1 MTEAAPSPVGSV
13 CFNIGLGGA
22 KYRIKSMG
30 TRFVAKVIHFDKLLE
45 TGIVFALNNEFDKLQ
60 FIYLNENFF
69 IQCYDR
75 VIK

>member
-1 MTEAAPSPVGSV
+1 MTEATPSPVGSV

-22 KYRIKSMG
+22 KYRIKSMA
-30 TRFVAKVIHFDKLLE
+30 TRFVVKVIH
-45 TGIVFALNNEFDKLQ
+45 LNNEFDKLQ

-69 IQCYDR
+69 IQCYDC